1 MALLETKKLSK
12 HFGGVIALDNVDLKV
27 EKGEL
32 VGLIGPNGA
41 GKTTFYNCIT
51 GFYRPTS
58 GKVFFGGKDITGLPS
73 HKVCKMGIAR
83 TFQIPRPFLG
93 LTVLENVAVGALNT
107 GISLEE
113 AKERA
118 KEILSFLI
126 MDKYTNLQ
134 ASKLNFAYRRR
145 CEIARALATNPNLLL
160 LDETF
165 AGLNPVEIDEMVD
178 VVKKIWK
185 GGITI
190 MLTEHIMKVVMS
202 LAERIIVFNQ
212 GKLIADGNPK
222 EIASNEEV
230 IEAYLGRII

>member
-12 HFGGVIALDNVDLKV
+12 HFGGVIALDNVDLKIMR
-27 EKGEL
+27 GEL
-32 VGLIGPNGA
+32 VGLIGPNGS
-41 GKTTFYNCIT
+41 GKTTFYNCVT
-51 GFYRPTS
+51 GFYKPTS
-58 GKVFFGGKDITGLPS
+58 GKVFFNGRDITGLPN

-93 LTVLENVAVGALNT
+93 LTVLDNVAVGALST
-107 GISLEE
+107 GVSLEE
-113 AKERA
+113 AREKA
-118 KEILSFLI
+118 KEILNFLM
-126 MDKYTNLQ
+126 MDKYAGFQ

-145 CEIARALATNPNLLL
+145 CEIARALATEPSLLL

-165 AGLNPVEIDEMVD
+165 AGLNPAEIDEMVE
-178 VVKKIWK
+178 VVKKIWER
-185 GGITI
+185 GVTI

-212 GKLIADGNPK
+212 GRLIADGSPK

-230 IEAYLGRII
+230 IEAYLGRVI

>member
-1 MALLETKKLSK
+1 MALLETKELSK
-12 HFGGVIALDNVDLKV
+12 YFGGVIALDNVNLKV

-51 GFYRPTS
+51 GFYKPTS
-58 GKVFFGGKDITGLPS
+58 GKVFFDGKDITGLPS

-93 LTVLENVAVGALNT
+93 LTVLENVAIGALNT

-118 KEILSFLI
+118 KEILSFLM
-126 MDKYTNLQ
+126 MDKYAGLQ
-134 ASKLNFAYRRR
+134 ANKLNFAYRRR

-165 AGLNPVEIDEMVD
+165 AGLNPTEIDEMVE
-178 VVKKIWK
+178 VVKRIWRD
-185 GGITI
+185 GVTI

-212 GKLIADGNPK
+212 GKLIADGSPK
-222 EIASNEEV
+222 EITSNEEV
-230 IEAYLGRII
+230 IEAYLGRVI

>member
-1 MALLETKKLSK
+1 MVLLETKNLSK
-12 HFGGVIALDNVDLKV
+12 YFGGVIALDNVDLKV

-41 GKTTFYNCIT
+41 GKTTFYNCVT
-51 GFYRPTS
+51 GFYKPTS
-58 GKVFFGGKDITGLPS
+58 GNVFFNGREITGLPS

-93 LTVLENVAVGALNT
+93 LTVLENVAVGVLST

-113 AKERA
+113 AKEKA
-118 KEILSFLI
+118 KEILSFLM
-126 MDKYTNLQ
+126 MDKYVNLQ
-134 ASKLNFAYRRR
+134 ANKLNFAYRRR
-145 CEIARALATNPNLLL
+145 CEIARALATNPSLLL

-165 AGLNPVEIDEMVD
+165 AGLNPAEIDEMVG
-178 VVKKIWK
+178 VVRKIWEK
-185 GGITI
+185 GITI

-212 GKLIADGNPK
+212 GKIIADGSPK
-222 EIASNEEV
+222 EIASNQEV
-230 IEAYLGRII
+230 IEAYLGRVI

>member
-1 MALLETKKLSK
+1 MALLEAKSLSK
-12 HFGGVIALDNVDLKV
+12 HFGGVIALDNVDLKI

-51 GFYRPTS
+51 GFYKPTS
-58 GKVFFGGKDITGLPS
+58 GKVIFYGKDITGLPS

-107 GISLEE
+107 GVSLEE
-113 AKERA
+113 AKEKA
-118 KEILSFLI
+118 KEILDFLM
-126 MDKYTNLQ
+126 MDKYANLQ

-145 CEIARALATNPNLLL
+145 CEIARALATNPSLLL

-165 AGLNPVEIDEMVD
+165 AGLNPTEIDEMVD
-178 VVKKIWK
+178 VVRKIWN
-185 GGITI
+185 GGVTI
-190 MLTEHIMKVVMS
+190 MLTEHIMRVVMS

-212 GKLIADGNPK
+212 GKLIADGSPK

-230 IEAYLGRII
+230 IEAYLGRVI